1 MHTHTHCE
9 STRNTH
15 THTRTDTHTPE
26 DDKAEKGRQMLNQ
39 FTAKLTRT
47 RIRAE
52 IVDSSQNLNK
62 QQIKGK
68 CRRQTCSTDF
78 LVGAD
83 VARLVHVRPAAIH
96 LVYCVRTARSD
107 CRYTTTLRRQ
117 RNMAAARVRTSPCP
131 VETGPC
137 VCVSSC
143 EFCGRTRIADGFFL
157 PAENAAAMEGIRP
170 TSKRRHSTVSMLFR
184 CPRCQSYDKPD
195 FLMSNISRTTSTIFR

>member
-1 MHTHTHCE
+1 MSYYLGAELEIFFCSRGRRTRRNPKICREKIILLAGLVTCTLTHTVNQHG
-9 STRNTH
+9 THTH

-143 EFCGRTRIADGFFL
+143 EQQL
-157 PAENAAAMEGIRP
+157 
-170 TSKRRHSTVSMLFR
+170 
-184 CPRCQSYDKPD
+184 
-195 FLMSNISRTTSTIFR
+195 

>member
-1 MHTHTHCE
+1 
-9 STRNTH
+9 
-15 THTRTDTHTPE
+15 
-26 DDKAEKGRQMLNQ
+26 MLNQ

-143 EFCGRTRIADGFFL
+143 ESFVAERELPMAFFFQRKM
-157 PAENAAAMEGIRP
+157 PQRWKESGQHQSGGIP
-170 TSKRRHSTVSMLFR
+170 PFQCYFVV
-184 CPRCQSYDKPD
+184 QGA
-195 FLMSNISRTTSTIFR
+195 SRMINQIF